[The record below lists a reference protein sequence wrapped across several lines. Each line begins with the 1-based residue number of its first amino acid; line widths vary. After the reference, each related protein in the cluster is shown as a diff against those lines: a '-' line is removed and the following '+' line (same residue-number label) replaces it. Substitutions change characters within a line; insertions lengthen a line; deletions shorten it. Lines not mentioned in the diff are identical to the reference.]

1 MNVTIEKPTPFDRSL
16 QWQLHHAYWAQR
28 GVDAWSSGEV
38 PWLSTSNY
46 PTARQHAELF
56 CAVVGDLIARGSLQA
71 TDEVWLLEGGC
82 GNGRFA
88 AHFMRALELISPA
101 LLARTRYVISDYS
114 EKNLGEV
121 VTQPH
126 VAPWIARGLM
136 IPAVYDM
143 SDPQR
148 VRLRDGGTLTHALA
162 FFVSSYVSCVLLM
175 KHIQKR
181 ADGTWHE
188 LLVETRADVDSPEG
202 ATERFVAD
210 LVADAT
216 RYNLLKNLEL
226 HFDWAE
232 IDLDALFDHASHAD
246 IVRAIVGNAE
256 EATVGYP
263 YGFFDFLRELQPL
276 MLDGGVILTNDYG
289 SVSRD
294 RVEGR
299 FERRPQMYG
308 NSLAQDINFT
318 VYDGLPPV
326 LGWEVLR
333 TSSELDSVHA
343 AAVCAKGFGPAA
355 REVFTAQYGRRRPSD
370 DLLDYAAAARAYIQK
385 KEYPRALRF
394 QLRCVDLDPDDPE
407 LRYNAGSTAL
417 DASLY
422 TVAIEHLERGHA
434 LDTERHFDFD
444 FQLGRACSLAGRHDD
459 ALAWYRRSHARGEH
473 PVTLTNMGVLH
484 AYHGR
489 FATAHSCY
497 TRAIELDPHY
507 ERARDRLLRLK
518 DLVWDDAV
526 KGFGD
531 APVVPEVGPEDAPGR
546 PEGGAR

>member
-1 MNVTIEKPTPFDRSL
+1 MHVTIEKPTPFDRSI
-16 QWQLHHAYWAQR
+16 QWKLHHAYWAQR

-38 PWLSTSNY
+38 PWLSTSNF
-46 PTARQHAELF
+46 PTARQHAQLF
-56 CAVVGDLIARGSLQA
+56 HAVVADLEARGALAPGDL
-71 TDEVWLLEGGC
+71 VWLLEGGC

-88 AHFMRALELISPA
+88 ANFLRALELLDPA
-101 LLARTRYVISDYS
+101 LLERTRYLISDYS

-121 VTQPH
+121 VDQPH
-126 VAPWIARGLM
+126 VAPWIARGVM
-136 IPAVYDM
+136 VPALYDM
-143 SDPQR
+143 NDPQR

-162 FFVSSYVSCVLLM
+162 FFVSSYVSCVLPM

-181 ADGTWHE
+181 ADGSWHE
-188 LLVETRADVDSPEG
+188 LLVEIRADVDRPEG
-202 ATERFVAD
+202 ATERFISD

-226 HFDWAE
+226 HFDWGE
-232 IDLDALFDHASHAD
+232 VDLDALFDHGSHAD
-246 IVRAIVGNAE
+246 VVRAIVGDAE

-276 MLDGGVILTNDYG
+276 MLEGGVVLTNDYG

-294 RVEGR
+294 RIEGR

-333 TSSELDSVHA
+333 TASELDSVHA
-343 AAVCAKGFGPAA
+343 AAVCAHGFGPAA
-355 REVFTAQYGRRRPSD
+355 RALFATHYHQRRPSD
-370 DLLDYAAAARAYIQK
+370 DLLDYNAAARTYIQK
-385 KEYPRALRF
+385 KEYTRALRF
-394 QLRCVDLDPDDPE
+394 YLRCVDLDPDDPE

-417 DASLY
+417 DAALY
-422 TVAIEHLERGHA
+422 AVAIEHLERGYA
-434 LDTERHFDFD
+434 LDVEKRFDFD
-444 FQLGRACSLAGRHDD
+444 FQLGRAYSLAGRHDD
-459 ALAWYRRSHARGEH
+459 ALAWYRESHARSEH

-489 FATAHSCY
+489 YATAHSCY
-497 TRAIELDPHY
+497 ARAIELDPHY

-518 DLVWDDAV
+518 EMVWEDAV
-526 KGFGD
+526 KGFVG
-531 APVVPEVGPEDAPGR
+531 APIVPEDAAPR
-546 PEGGAR
+546 DEGAAS

>member
-1 MNVTIEKPTPFDRSL
+1 VNVTIEKPTPFDRSL
-16 QWQLHHAYWAQR
+16 QWKLHHAYWQQR
-28 GVDAWSSGEV
+28 GVSAWSSGEV

-46 PTARQHAELF
+46 PTARQHAQLF
-56 CAVVGDLIARGSLQA
+56 HAAVADMVARGSLGA
-71 TDEVWLLEGGC
+71 EDEVWLLEGGC

-88 AHFMRALELISPA
+88 ANFLRALEILDPD
-101 LLARTRYVISDYS
+101 LLKRTRYLITDYS

-121 VTQPH
+121 VEQPH
-126 VAPWIARGLM
+126 TKPWLERGLM

-148 VRLRDGGTLTHALA
+148 VRLLDGRTLTHALA
-162 FFVSSYVSCVLLM
+162 FFVSSYVSCVLPM

-181 ADGTWHE
+181 SDGKWYE
-188 LLVETRADVDSPEG
+188 LLVEIRADVDTPEG
-202 ATERFVAD
+202 ATERWVAE

-226 HFDWAE
+226 HFDWGE
-232 IDLDALFDHASHAD
+232 VDLDALFEHESHAD
-246 IVRAIVGNAE
+246 IVRAIIGDAE

-289 SVSRD
+289 SVSRE
-294 RVEGR
+294 RIEGR

-318 VYDGLPPV
+318 VYDGLAPV

-343 AAVCAKGFGPAA
+343 AAVCAKGFGPAG
-355 REVFTAQYGRRRPSD
+355 RELFETHYLQRRPSD
-370 DLLDYAAAARAYIQK
+370 DLLDYNAAARTYIQK
-385 KEYPRALRF
+385 KEYTRALRF
-394 QLRCVDLDPDDPE
+394 YLRCVDLDQDDPE

-422 TVAIEHLERGHA
+422 TVAIEQLERGFA
-434 LDTERHFDFD
+434 LDTQQRFDFD
-444 FQLGRACSLAGRHDD
+444 FQLGRAYSLAGRHED
-459 ALAWYRRSHARGEH
+459 ALAWYRKSHARGEH

-489 FATAHSCY
+489 FATAHACY
-497 TRAIELDPHY
+497 TRAIALDPHY

-518 DLVWDDAV
+518 EMVWEDAV
-526 KGFGD
+526 KGFGET
-531 APVVPEVGPEDAPGR
+531 PVIPAEDAPGR
-546 PEGGAR
+546 EDATAS